1 MSAPA
6 TIRALIEARAA
17 QYPDKPFLLAAL
29 DDAAHE
35 DVRPVAD
42 ETASS
47 ATTGAVLTFG
57 ALLERCQALENRFR
71 DAGLKPGDVVSV
83 LMGNGIQTATL
94 LLGAMYSGLIAHPLN
109 LLCQPS
115 QLAYIV
121 EHSDTRMIFACAQT
135 NAALATAL
143 ATLREQGMSRD
154 IALVRTEPD
163 ADGLPELPALATMA
177 ADAASAVPASG
188 LAGTSTPAAFE
199 RPDADVTTEPAVPD
213 TADIALLMYTSGTT
227 GAPKGVL
234 LSHANLYANAR
245 NISVEH
251 RLGADDRVL
260 ASLPLYHING
270 LVVTL
275 LAPLWHAGSVV
286 LTPRFSGRTFW
297 RDAASY
303 GCTWINVVP
312 TIVAYLLN
320 GDAPQGLDLSALKFC
335 RSASAALPADH
346 HRAFEARFG
355 IGVIETMGMTETA
368 APVFS
373 NPFDAAR
380 RRIGSIGLPSGG
392 EARVIDRDGRECG
405 PNECGEIVL
414 RGDQVMRGYYKRRED
429 TAKAFTTDGW
439 LRTGDLGYRDD
450 EGYFYINGRS
460 KELIIKGGENIA
472 PREIDEALLRHPGV
486 LDAAA
491 VGVPDAAYGQEIVAF
506 VVPRETHWPG
516 VPDSNELREHC
527 LRELGRYKTPCEFR
541 FVTELPRGPSGK
553 VQRLKLVTPSG

>member
-1 MSAPA
+1 MSAQA

-17 QYPDKPFLLAAL
+17 QYADKPFLLAAP
-29 DDAAHE
+29 DDGAAEHAG
-35 DVRPVAD
+35 AD
-42 ETASS
+42 AGS
-47 ATTGAVLTFG
+47 AAAGATLTFG
-57 ALLERCQALENRFR
+57 ALLERCRALESRFR

-109 LLCQPS
+109 LLCQAS

-121 EHSDTRMIFACAQT
+121 EHSDTRMIFASAQT
-135 NAALATAL
+135 SAALEAALAA
-143 ATLREQGMSRD
+143 LREQGVSRN

-163 ADGLPELPALATMA
+163 AVALPVLPALETAA
-177 ADAASAVPASG
+177 ADVASTVPASSVAELPVLESPPMETRYG
-188 LAGTSTPAAFE
+188 PNE
-199 RPDADVTTEPAVPD
+199 
-213 TADIALLMYTSGTT
+213 ADIGLLMYTSGTT

-234 LSHANLYANAR
+234 LSHASLHANAR
-245 NISVEH
+245 NISLEH
-251 RLGADDRVL
+251 RLADDDRVL

-297 RDAASY
+297 RDAASH

-320 GDAPQGLDLSALKFC
+320 GDEPRGLDLSALKFC

-355 IGVIETMGMTETA
+355 IGIIETMGMTETA

-373 NPFDAAR
+373 NPYDASR

-392 EARVIDRDGRECG
+392 EARVVDRDGRECG

-414 RGDQVMRGYYKRRED
+414 RGAQVMRGYYKRSED
-429 TAKAFTTDGW
+429 TAKAFTADGW

-491 VGVPDAAYGQEIVAF
+491 VGVPDSAYGQEIVAF
-506 VVPRETHWPG
+506 VVARDAHWLG
-516 VPDSNELREHC
+516 APDPQDLREHC
-527 LRELGRYKTPCEFR
+527 LRELGRYKTPKEFR
-541 FVTELPRGPSGK
+541 FVDELPRGPSGK
-553 VQRLKLVTPSG
+553 VQRLKLVAPSG

>member
-17 QYPDKPFLLAAL
+17 QYPDKPFLLAAP
-29 DDAAHE
+29 DDGAAEHAG
-35 DVRPVAD
+35 AD
-42 ETASS
+42 AGS
-47 ATTGAVLTFG
+47 AAAGATLTFG
-57 ALLERCQALENRFR
+57 ALLERCRALESRFR

-109 LLCQPS
+109 LLCQAS

-121 EHSDTRMIFACAQT
+121 EHSDTRMIFASAQT
-135 NAALATAL
+135 SAALEAALAA
-143 ATLREQGMSRD
+143 LREQGVSRN

-163 ADGLPELPALATMA
+163 AVALPVLPVLETAA
-177 ADAASAVPASG
+177 ADVASTVPASSVAELPVLESPPMETRSG
-188 LAGTSTPAAFE
+188 PNE
-199 RPDADVTTEPAVPD
+199 
-213 TADIALLMYTSGTT
+213 ADIGLLMYTSGTT

-234 LSHANLYANAR
+234 LSHASLHANAR
-245 NISVEH
+245 NISLEH
-251 RLGADDRVL
+251 RLADDDRVL

-320 GDAPQGLDLSALKFC
+320 GDEPRGLDLSALKFC

-355 IGVIETMGMTETA
+355 IGIIETMGMTETA

-373 NPFDAAR
+373 NPYDASR

-392 EARVIDRDGRECG
+392 EARVVDRDGRECG

-414 RGDQVMRGYYKRRED
+414 RGAQVMRGYYKRSED
-429 TAKAFTTDGW
+429 TAKAFTADGW

-491 VGVPDAAYGQEIVAF
+491 VGVPDSAYGQEIVAF
-506 VVPRETHWPG
+506 VVARDAHWLG
-516 VPDSNELREHC
+516 APDPQDLREHC
-527 LRELGRYKTPCEFR
+527 LRELGRYKTPKEFR
-541 FVTELPRGPSGK
+541 FVDELPRGPSGK
-553 VQRLKLVTPSG
+553 VQRLKLVAPSG